1 MYKYA
6 TAIGLDIGRT
16 MIRTALVRYD
26 GKIYENFSFPYK
38 KQPDRDLLITYIV
51 DALRFTR
58 SRSAD
63 YKINPLCVGVAAM
76 GFIDYRSGTVIGP
89 DQGIE
94 GWTNVPLG
102 KILTSNL
109 GLPVFV
115 DNDANLMVL
124 AETSFGIASGY
135 KNILFVALRSG
146 IGGALIIDGKM
157 FRGLNNAAGEIG
169 QMSLNYKGPESAK
182 GVKGSFEFYASST
195 ALAKRY
201 TDLAG
206 RAGKKE
212 FEGSKTV
219 RAKDVFDLYYRGDM
233 FAEEAVKENAY
244 IVGSGLANL
253 VSIFAPEIIVLGGGM
268 SLARDSYFELI
279 RKSVEDNTLSYCS
292 RDLKIE
298 RASLGNTAAVMG
310 AGLFALTGLDGKNI

>member
-26 GKIYENFSFPYK
+26 GKIFENFSFPYK
-38 KQPDRDLLITYIV
+38 KQADRDLLITYIV

-58 SRSAD
+58 SLSVE
-63 YKINPLCVGVAAM
+63 YKINPLCVGIAAM
-76 GFIDYRSGTVIGP
+76 GFIDYRTGTVIGP
-89 DQGIE
+89 DQGIK

-102 KILTSNL
+102 KILASNL

-115 DNDANLMVL
+115 DNDANLMAL
-124 AETSFGIASGY
+124 AETSFGIATGN

-169 QMSLNYKGPESAK
+169 QMSINYKGPESVK
-182 GVKGSFEFYASST
+182 GVKGSFEFYASSA
-195 ALAKRY
+195 ALVKRF

-206 RAGKKE
+206 RHGKKKNKVPV
-212 FEGSKTV
+212 GI
-219 RAKDVFDLYYRGDM
+219 RAKDVFDLYYRGDPD
-233 FAEEAVKENAY
+233 AEEAVKENAY
-244 IVGSGLANL
+244 IIGCGLANL
-253 VSIFAPEIIVLGGGM
+253 VSVFAPEIIVLGGGM
-268 SLARDSYFELI
+268 SLARDSYLDLV
-279 RKSVEDNTLSYCS
+279 RKSVEENTLGYCS
-292 RDLKIE
+292 SDLKIE

-310 AGLFALTGLDGKNI
+310 AGLFALTCLDGKSI